1 MRLLSWNIG
10 GRDLYSELLKS
21 NADIALLQE
30 ARKPNQLPSPQV
42 LPSAEE
48 DWRTEGSRNRDWST
62 AIVGLNLEYSLRAL
76 RAAPV
81 GYETD
86 GDFCVSRRGT
96 IQIAEVSRNDTVLLN
111 VACVYSPWERPS
123 AKNSPIFADTSAH
136 RILSDLAQF
145 MSGTK
150 KTPLMVAGDFNIL
163 RGYGEGGSGHWKR
176 RYASVFDR
184 AEAIGLHFVGPE
196 FPNGV
201 QADPWPDELPKD
213 SLNVPT
219 FRTDPLDSSTAQR
232 QLDFVFCSKRLVGT
246 TSVRALNE
254 ASEWGP
260 SDHCQIS
267 IEVDL

>member
-1 MRLLSWNIG
+1 MRLLSWNIAG
-10 GRDLYSELLKS
+10 LDLYGELVEA
-21 NADIALLQE
+21 NVDIALLQE
-30 ARKPNQLPSPQV
+30 ARKPALLPFTQV
-42 LPSAEE
+42 CPSADE
-48 DWRTEGSRNRDWST
+48 DWRTEGSGNRNWST
-62 AIVGLNLEYSLRAL
+62 AILGLSDELSFRELWAT
-76 RAAPV
+76 PV
-81 GYETD
+81 GYESN

-111 VACVYSPWERPS
+111 VASVYAPWERPS
-123 AKNSPIFADTSAH
+123 AKKSPIFADTSAH

-150 KTPLMVAGDFNIL
+150 KTPLIVAGDFNIL
-163 RGYGEGGSGHWKR
+163 RGYGEGGSGYWKR
-176 RYASVFDR
+176 RYESVFDR
-184 AEAIGLHFVGPE
+184 AEAIGLHFMGPE

-232 QLDFVFCSKRLVGT
+232 QLDFVFCSKGLVSMS
-246 TSVRALNE
+246 SVRALNG